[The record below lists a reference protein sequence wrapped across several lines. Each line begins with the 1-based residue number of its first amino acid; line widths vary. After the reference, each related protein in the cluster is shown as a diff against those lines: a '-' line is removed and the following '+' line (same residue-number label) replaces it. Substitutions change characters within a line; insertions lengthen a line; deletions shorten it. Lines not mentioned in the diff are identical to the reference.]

1 MCVCLMMISN
11 KSQKQLKKKK
21 KNLVRLPAST
31 SLLLLY
37 LSPPSREF
45 KYRFISYI
53 FCPADLAPTHLCPCP
68 SVGAAR
74 PSCPIIIIIIM
85 TTPTRAA
92 EMLTHTPTRT
102 HAPHSRF
109 TPTNNAWR
117 GRSSSSASSA
127 SSASYSFSTVQNA
140 KWPQRT

>member
-21 KNLVRLPAST
+21 KNLVRTCLSLP
-31 SLLLLY
+31 
-37 LSPPSREF
+37 PPLSREF

-53 FCPADLAPTHLCPCP
+53 FCPADLPPTHLCPCP

-85 TTPTRAA
+85 TTPTSSRDAHA
-92 EMLTHTPTRT
+92 HAYTDTRPPEQV
-102 HAPHSRF
+102 HAHKQCVARQVFFICSF
-109 TPTNNAWR
+109 FFLFVFY
-117 GRSSSSASSA
+117 SA
-127 SSASYSFSTVQNA
+127 
-140 KWPQRT
+140 KC